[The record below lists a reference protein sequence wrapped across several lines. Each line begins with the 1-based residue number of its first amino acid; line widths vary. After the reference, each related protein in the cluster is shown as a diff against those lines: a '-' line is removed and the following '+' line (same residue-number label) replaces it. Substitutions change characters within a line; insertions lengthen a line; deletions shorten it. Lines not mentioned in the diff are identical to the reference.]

1 MKDYVIK
8 RVILVSNYIIKNKTT
23 IRATAKHFN
32 VSKATIQ
39 MDISERLLELNK
51 NLYDDVRKVVEYN
64 KSVRHI
70 RGGQATKKL
79 YKH

>member
-51 NLYDDVRKVVEYN
+51 NLYDDVRKVMEYN

-70 RGGQATKKL
+70 RGGQATKRL

>member
-1 MKDYVIK
+1 MEEHVIK

-70 RGGQATKKL
+70 RGGQATKRL

>member
-70 RGGQATKKL
+70 RGGQATKRL